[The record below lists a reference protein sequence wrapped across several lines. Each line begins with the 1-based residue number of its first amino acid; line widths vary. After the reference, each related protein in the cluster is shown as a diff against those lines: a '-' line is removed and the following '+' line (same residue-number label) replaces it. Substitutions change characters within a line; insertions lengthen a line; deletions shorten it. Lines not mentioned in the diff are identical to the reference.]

1 MLDISLLKSGRN
13 APLPNPVEAQKALNP
28 ALHPVNDPVL
38 RRDKQVQTSE
48 GTRLERVARIAL
60 PLQQLIIKRSVA
72 FLFGTPV
79 RYECDSEDSLVGLL
93 VLLILTVALIAHRST
108 KEEGYRA
115 LDDKLL

>member
-1 MLDISLLKSGRN
+1 MKNAIQALTLHFSLITLHSSLFVIHLIMLDISLLKSGRN

-60 PLQQLIIKRSVA
+60 PLQQLIIWYS
-72 FLFGTPV
+72 
-79 RYECDSEDSLVGLL
+79 C
-93 VLLILTVALIAHRST
+93 AL
-108 KEEGYRA
+108 
-115 LDDKLL
+115 